1 MKRDHRSI
9 EDLLR
14 QSRPPEV
21 PHMAGAL
28 GRVWNRLGTDD
39 GAETDAPMVEWGGA
53 RRPRS
58 FLPVFAAAALLIAAV
73 GGAIVWPRGVRVYA
87 AGADGLQVTLAD
99 NSSVEM
105 RAHAQMAVGRASDG
119 LQIDLQTGDIIVTA
133 ALQRDGHL
141 YVRTKDV
148 TVVVDGTVFL
158 VNASQE
164 GSRVGVIEGEVR
176 VRARGTPLRRSGTS
190 GDVET
195 RLRPGEQVATSPTV
209 PPRPLTEGIT
219 WSRNANAHLAVL
231 DSSMKAT
238 AQPTQSTAPITP
250 PEQATPGQTGVANS
264 QAAKT
269 EFEEAS
275 IRECDAPSG
284 SGAVRGAGPGRF
296 QMTPGRT
303 FATCLTLATLIRTA
317 YGGGLQDGALMPPP
331 GVPVPVAARG
341 GRLDPRSFAG
351 ASAMSFGGAYFLGV
365 EDGARVRGGPDWVR
379 STLYTIE
386 AVAAG
391 AADAQAMRGPMLRA
405 LLERRF
411 GLKVHVETEQ
421 FPVPQL
427 TVAPGG
433 LKMKEGTCTI
443 SGPSP
448 APPPGD
454 AAATAARRIVDG
466 VRQNLDAARRGA
478 PMSLCGGLVAMN
490 GPNQVMVMN
499 GFRAPEINVILSRL
513 LDAPIVNRT
522 GIPDTASFSFVLEF
536 VPDDSLGRE
545 FLDQVTG
552 GDRQIASDPSTVPRA
567 PGIVTALEEQL
578 GLRLERVRMPREFIV
593 IDAVERPAPN

>member
-1 MKRDHRSI
+1 VKSTDRQLKDLIDRHLKWPSDLAFTAARDRVR
-9 EDLLR
+9 EQLLATPAR
-14 QSRPPEV
+14 LQT
-21 PHMAGAL
+21 A
-28 GRVWNRLGTDD
+28 RV
-39 GAETDAPMVEWGGA
+39 ADAPPSIPMW
-53 RRPRS
+53 RM
-58 FLPVFAAAALLIAAV
+58 AAAAAV
-73 GGAIVWPRGVRVYA
+73 VVAVAIGTAIVWPRARVYA

-99 NSSVEM
+99 HSSVEM
-105 RAHAQMAVGRASDG
+105 RAHSEMTVGRAADG
-119 LQIDLQTGDIIVTA
+119 ILIGLKRGDIIVSA
-133 ALQRDGHL
+133 ATQRDGHL
-141 YVRTKDV
+141 YVHTRDM
-148 TVVVDGTVFL
+148 TVSVVGTVFL
-158 VNASQE
+158 VNADEE

-176 VRARGTPLRRSGTS
+176 VREGGR
-190 GDVET
+190 ET
-195 RLRPGEQVATSPTV
+195 RLRPGEQVATSSAIV
-209 PPRPLTEGIT
+209 ARPLSEDIN
-219 WSRNANAHLAVL
+219 WSRNATAHLAIL

-238 AQPTQSTAPITP
+238 AQPAPSTPPITP
-250 PEQATPGQTGVANS
+250 PEQATPGQTGLANS

-275 IRECDAPSG
+275 IRECDSG
-284 SGAVRGAGPGRF
+284 TPPPGVRGAGPGRF

-303 FATCLTLATLIRTA
+303 FAECLTLATIIRTA

-331 GVPVPVAARG
+331 GVPIPVAARG
-341 GRLDPRSFAG
+341 GRGPDPRSFAG
-351 ASAMSFGGAYFLGV
+351 ASAMSFGAAYFLGV

-386 AVAAG
+386 AVATG
-391 AADAQAMRGPMLRA
+391 AADAQTMRGPMLRA

-433 LKMKEGTCTI
+433 LKMKEATCTI

-448 APPPGD
+448 APAPGDTAARD
-454 AAATAARRIVDG
+454 AAARRNLDV

-478 PMSLCGGLVAMN
+478 PISGFCGGATAMN
-490 GPNQVMVMN
+490 GPNQVMVIN
-499 GFRAPEINVILSRL
+499 GFRAPEIDVILSRL
-513 LDAPIVNRT
+513 LGAPLINRT

-545 FLDQVTG
+545 FLDQVTS
-552 GDRQIASDPSTVPRA
+552 GDKQIASDPSTVPRA
-567 PGIVTALEEQL
+567 PGFATALEEQL

-593 IDAVERPAPN
+593 IDQVARPTPN

>member
-1 MKRDHRSI
+1 M
-9 EDLLR
+9 
-14 QSRPPEV
+14 
-21 PHMAGAL
+21 
-28 GRVWNRLGTDD
+28 
-39 GAETDAPMVEWGGA
+39 
-53 RRPRS
+53 
-58 FLPVFAAAALLIAAV
+58 
-73 GGAIVWPRGVRVYA
+73 YA

-99 NSSVEM
+99 HSSVEM
-105 RAHAQMAVGRASDG
+105 RAHSEMTVGRAADG
-119 LQIDLQTGDIIVTA
+119 ILIGLKRGDIIVSA
-133 ALQRDGHL
+133 ARQRDGHL
-141 YVRTKDV
+141 YVQTRDM
-148 TVVVDGTVFL
+148 TVSVVGTVFL
-158 VNASQE
+158 VNADEE

-176 VRARGTPLRRSGTS
+176 VREGGR
-190 GDVET
+190 ET
-195 RLRPGEQVATSPTV
+195 RLRPGEQVATSSAIV
-209 PPRPLTEGIT
+209 ARPLTEDIN
-219 WSRNANAHLAVL
+219 WSRNATAHLAIL

-238 AQPTQSTAPITP
+238 AQPAQSTAPITP
-250 PEQATPGQTGVANS
+250 PEQATVANSVANS

-275 IRECDAPSG
+275 IRECDSG
-284 SGAVRGAGPGRF
+284 TPPPGVRGAGPGRF

-303 FATCLTLATLIRTA
+303 SAECLTLATIIRTA
-317 YGGGLQDGALMPPP
+317 YGGGLQDGPLKPPP
-331 GVPVPVAARG
+331 GRPIVVVARG
-341 GRLDPRSFAG
+341 VGPDPRSFAG
-351 ASAMSFGGAYFLGV
+351 ASAMSFGAAYFLGV

-379 STLYTIE
+379 SALYTIE

-391 AADAQAMRGPMLRA
+391 AADAQTMRGPMLRA

-443 SGPSP
+443 PVLPQRPRRATGLR
-448 APPPGD
+448 
-454 AAATAARRIVDG
+454 AAATAARRNLDV
-466 VRQNLDAARRGA
+466 VRRNLDAARRGA
-478 PMSLCGGLVAMN
+478 PISGFCGIAVAMN
-490 GPNQVMVMN
+490 GPNQVIVMN
-499 GFRAPEINVILSRL
+499 GFRAPEIDVFLSRL

-545 FLDQVTG
+545 YLKQVAS

-578 GLRLERVRMPREFIV
+578 GLRLERVRAPREFIV
-593 IDAVERPAPN
+593 IDQVERPTPN